1 MTNKAQGRI
10 VKNTIYLYILTIAK
24 MIFPMMTLPYL
35 TRVFSTDMY
44 GMVSFV
50 KSCVSYVQIVIDFGF
65 IWSATKEITEA
76 STKDKSY
83 IDRIIGDTIYAKA
96 VLGLCSGSV
105 LFLMSGFV
113 PLLRENM
120 LFSILY
126 FVAVIISI
134 FIPDFFFRGLERM
147 ELASMPYTIAKG
159 ISTALTLVLVHNDS
173 TAILIP
179 ILEIISTLCAVAI
192 SMYYVKK
199 LGYTVKV
206 TNLRACITKICGSA
220 IYFMSSFATTAFGA
234 LNILLVG
241 IFMNVSDVA
250 YWSVCNTIV
259 VAIQSLYNPLLNS
272 LYPHMIKKKSRK
284 TIRTALTYFMPII
297 TLGCVVVLIW
307 SEPIITV
314 VCGSEYKE
322 AAKLF
327 RYLTPVLFIS
337 FPSQLY
343 GWPAL
348 GALGKAKEISKSTII
363 AAIVQVI
370 GLFILIM
377 LGKFTFVNLAFVRF
391 ISELSMFAVRYRY
404 YAIFKSEYEQ

>member
-1 MTNKAQGRI
+1 
-10 VKNTIYLYILTIAK
+10 
-24 MIFPMMTLPYL
+24 
-35 TRVFSTDMY
+35 
-44 GMVSFV
+44 
-50 KSCVSYVQIVIDFGF
+50 
-65 IWSATKEITEA
+65 
-76 STKDKSY
+76 
-83 IDRIIGDTIYAKA
+83 
-96 VLGLCSGSV
+96 
-105 LFLMSGFV
+105 
-113 PLLRENM
+113 
-120 LFSILY
+120 
-126 FVAVIISI
+126 
-134 FIPDFFFRGLERM
+134 
-147 ELASMPYTIAKG
+147 MPYTIAKG
-159 ISTALTLVLVHNDS
+159 ISTALTLVLVHDDS

-179 ILEIISTLCAVAI
+179 ILEIISTLSAVAI

-199 LGYTVKV
+199 LGYTAKV

-234 LNILLVG
+234 LNTLLVG